1 MWTEIL
7 TEDIC
12 VTHVDGYHV
21 VTPLSSDVSRDDVRW
36 VFDYLERR
44 AAIRQENERM
54 RKIATDIR
62 RQQQVAAKLG
72 GTEYEGLI

>member
-12 VTHVDGYHV
+12 VTHVGDWQV
-21 VTPLSSDVSRDDVRW
+21 VTPLDDDVEAKDVRW
-36 VFDYLERR
+36 VYDYLERR
-44 AAIRQENERM
+44 QALEYQKEQVRDLAAEL
-54 RKIATDIR
+54 R
-62 RQQQVAAKLG
+62 RQQRVAAQLK